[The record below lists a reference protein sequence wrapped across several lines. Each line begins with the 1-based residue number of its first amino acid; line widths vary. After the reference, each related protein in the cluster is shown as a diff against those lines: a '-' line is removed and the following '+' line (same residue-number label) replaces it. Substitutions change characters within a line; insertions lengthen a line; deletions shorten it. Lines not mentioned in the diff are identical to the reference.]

1 MPISLIVIQIIVSI
15 ALILVVILQVRKSS
29 SASGVFGGGTTAD
42 YGGKKGKS
50 REAFLMKLT
59 TVIAVL
65 FILSSLLIG
74 LIK

>member
-15 ALILVVILQVRKSS
+15 ALILAVILQVRKSS

-42 YGGKKGKS
+42 YGGKKG

-65 FILSSLLIG
+65 FMLSSLLIG

>member
-1 MPISLIVIQIIVSI
+1 MPVALMVIQIVISI

-29 SASGVFGGGTTAD
+29 RASGIFVGGTTAH
-42 YGGKKGKS
+42 YGGNKG

-59 TVIAVL
+59 TAIAVL
-65 FILSSLLIG
+65 FMLSSLLLS

>member
-15 ALILVVILQVRKSS
+15 ALILAVILQSRKSS

-42 YGGKKGKS
+42 RGGKKG

-59 TVIAVL
+59 TAIAVL
-65 FILSSLLIG
+65 FMLSSLLIG

>member
-1 MPISLIVIQIIVSI
+1 MPVALMVIQIVISI

-29 SASGVFGGGTTAD
+29 RASGIFGGGTTAD
-42 YGGKKGKS
+42 YGGKKG

-59 TVIAVL
+59 TVVAVL
-65 FILSSLLIG
+65 FMLSSLLLS